1 MESYSVRCIFLWPP
15 RPGSATSHVYE
26 ERITL
31 WHAADIDEAISLAE
45 AEAEEYASDG
55 ERFLGLSQAYRLPE
69 PLPVSGCEVFSLLRG
84 SELSPQEYISQF
96 FSTGSEHER
105 A

>member
-1 MESYSVRCIFLWPP
+1 
-15 RPGSATSHVYE
+15 VYE

-31 WHAADIDEAISLAE
+31 WHATNIDEAISLAE

-55 ERFLGLSQAYRLPE
+55 ERFLGFSQAYRLAD

-84 SELSPQEYISQF
+84 SELPPQEYISHF
-96 FSTGSEHER
+96 FGTGFEHEG

>member
-1 MESYSVRCIFLWPP
+1 
-15 RPGSATSHVYE
+15 VYE

-55 ERFLGLSQAYRLPE
+55 ERFLGFSQAYRLPE
-69 PLPVSGCEVFSLLRG
+69 PLSVSGCEVFSLLRG

-96 FSTGSEHER
+96 FSTGTEHEG

>member
-1 MESYSVRCIFLWPP
+1 MESYSVRCIFLWAP
-15 RPGSATSHVYE
+15 RPGSVTSHVYE

-31 WHAADIDEAISLAE
+31 WHATDIDEAISLAE

-55 ERFLGLSQAYRLPE
+55 ERFLGFSQAYRLPE
-69 PLPVSGCEVFSLLRG
+69 PLSVSGCEVFSLLRG
-84 SELSPQEYISQF
+84 SELSPQEYISHF
-96 FSTGSEHER
+96 FSTGSEHEG